1 MKNSEIENK
10 NKRVDEINELLSL
23 TQDKFNILRK
33 EIQYRITMSHNIIC
47 VTCISSIDMMPKEFW
62 KLKKDYSNSKDC
74 FEEMGYRVIID
85 EAAQAIEPEILIPLL
100 GAEQVVLIGDHRQLG
115 PVLHMKF
122 EEQAVKNQIP
132 YTDSLFY
139 RL

>member
-100 GAEQVVLIGDHRQLG
+100 GAE
-115 PVLHMKF
+115 
-122 EEQAVKNQIP
+122 
-132 YTDSLFY
+132 
-139 RL
+139 